1 MLQLRGGRVDFR
13 RMEATAENATGAG
26 GGDRKIRVVVA
37 KPGLDGHDRGAKIIA
52 RALRDAGMEVI
63 YTGLHQTPEQIA
75 ATVIQEDADAI
86 GLSILSGAH
95 MTLVPR
101 VVELLREQGAD
112 DVVLTVGGTIPND
125 DIPELKSLGVAEI
138 FTPGASTDEIVEF
151 IRGAVAGR
159 EP

>member
-1 MLQLRGGRVDFR
+1 
-13 RMEATAENATGAG
+13 MEATAESAAGPG
-26 GGDRKIRVVVA
+26 GGEQKIRVVVA

-101 VVELLREQGAD
+101 VVELLREQGAE

-125 DIPELKSLGVAEI
+125 DIPELKQLGVAEI

-151 IRGAVAGR
+151 IRAAVAGR
-159 EP
+159 TS

>member
-1 MLQLRGGRVDFR
+1 
-13 RMEATAENATGAG
+13 MEAGTSAK
-26 GGDRKIRVVVA
+26 KIRVVVA

-75 ATVIQEDADAI
+75 ETVIQEDADAV

-101 VVELLREQGAD
+101 VVDILRQQGAE
-112 DVVLTVGGTIPND
+112 DVIITVGGTIPND
-125 DIPELKSLGVAEI
+125 DIPELKKLGVAEV
-138 FTPGASTDEIVEF
+138 FTPGAPTQAIVDF
-151 IRGAVAGR
+151 IRKAVTQRSTAAS
-159 EP
+159 